1 MSPDM
6 TASQEFYS
14 LLGMRLS
21 YRGEGS
27 LGLGASPVL
36 DEAGEGLSGRVA
48 AVRSSLQPIEDLD
61 EERDLIWLADLHSG
75 GRCFNQN
82 KLVIEDPEA
91 VKRHERQLRANG
103 QDVDLDGLE
112 VGERADQVE
121 LGAHHRWWAELVA
134 KRRLGDNEL
143 EPLAGIVE
151 ELLPPEVRLDGL
163 VGVARDAIQRDH
175 VAEHLPRV
183 VAGLQHAGDNRRLER
198 AHQSSAGFQLQ
209 DISLAGCG
217 AAAELPT
224 PGRVDGVNSA
234 RTRKQLVRDFGR
246 CVHHPR
252 EGEEGFLGRGPLAAL
267 DPGDLR
273 LGPAESF
280 GELLASEARLLPEL
294 AEPGAERLT
303 GVLVVAWTGAG
314 QRP

>member
-75 GRCFNQN
+75 GDRFDLHQ
-82 KLVIEDPEA
+82 LVIEDPEA

-103 QDVDLDGLE
+103 QDVDLNGLE
-112 VGERADQVE
+112 VGERADQIE
-121 LGAHHRWWAELVA
+121 LGAHHRRRAELVA

-143 EPLAGIVE
+143 EPLARIVE

-163 VGVARDAIQRDH
+163 VDVARDAIQLDH
-175 VAEHLPRV
+175 IAEHVPRV
-183 VAGLQHAGDNRRLER
+183 VAGLQHAGDDRRLER
-198 AHQSSAGFQLQ
+198 AHQSSAGFELK
-209 DISLAGCG
+209 DGSLAGCG
-217 AAAELPT
+217 AAAELPP
-224 PGRVDGVNSA
+224 PGCVDGVNSA
-234 RTRKQLVRDFGR
+234 RTCKQLVGDFGWR
-246 CVHHPR
+246 ADHPC
-252 EGEEGFLGRGPLAAL
+252 EGE
-267 DPGDLR
+267 
-273 LGPAESF
+273 
-280 GELLASEARLLPEL
+280 
-294 AEPGAERLT
+294 
-303 GVLVVAWTGAG
+303 
-314 QRP
+314 